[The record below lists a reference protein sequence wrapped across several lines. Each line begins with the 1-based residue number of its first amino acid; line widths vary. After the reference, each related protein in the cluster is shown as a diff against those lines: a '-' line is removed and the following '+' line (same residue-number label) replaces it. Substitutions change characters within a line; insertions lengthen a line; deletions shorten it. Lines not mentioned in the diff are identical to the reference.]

1 LARTAG
7 HTGERLFLMDELIEK
22 IGYCVERGKVDKASP
37 FPGDMKGLEGADELT
52 QQAITAGLA
61 PDGILRGCIHGMER
75 VGERFSRNEVFVPE
89 MLMAAKAMKSV
100 TTRLKP
106 FFQSGTVQTK
116 GTFIIGTVAGDL
128 HDIGKNLV
136 SMFIEGNGWS
146 VVDLGVDVKSAK
158 FMDAIGRNP
167 GCVVGLSALLTT
179 TITAM
184 SATIKDIKSRCPDR
198 TLIVGGAPLNETI
211 AKDMGASGYARD
223 PQSAVSWLATV
234 GVAA

>member
-1 LARTAG
+1 
-7 HTGERLFLMDELIEK
+7 MDELIEK

-37 FPGDMKGLEGADELT
+37 FPADMKGLEGADELT
-52 QQAITAGLA
+52 QQAIIAGVA
-61 PDGILRGCIHGMER
+61 PDRILSGCIGGMER

-106 FFQSGTVQTK
+106 FFQSGTVHAK

-158 FMDAIGRNP
+158 FMDAIGKNP

-179 TITAM
+179 TINAM
-184 SATIKDIKSRCPDR
+184 AVTVKEIRSHYPEMKI
-198 TLIVGGAPLNETI
+198 IVGGAPLSETI
-211 AKDMGASGYARD
+211 AKDLGASGYARD
-223 PQSAVSWLATV
+223 PQAAVSWLSTV
-234 GVAA
+234 GIAA